1 MSLEDDARE
10 LAIMTLRL
18 TDSLLANGVSLTTA
32 AGTDLVSARITAR
45 HVLAT
50 TDEASEDDRRLMAL
64 RLERWGRLVRR
75 ESAQPPRKSAPG
87 HPQR

>member
-32 AGTDLVSARITAR
+32 AGADLVSARVTAR
-45 HVLAT
+45 HVLKT
-50 TDEASEDDRRLMAL
+50 TSEASEDDRRLMAL

-75 ESAQPPRKSAPG
+75 ESARAPHQIAPR
-87 HPQR
+87 HPQG

>member
-18 TDSLLANGVSLTTA
+18 TDSLLENGVSLTTA
-32 AGTDLVSARITAR
+32 AGADLVSARITAR

-50 TDEASEDDRRLMAL
+50 TAETSEDDRRLMAL

-75 ESAQPPRKSAPG
+75 ESAQPPRQIAPR
-87 HPQR
+87 HPQP